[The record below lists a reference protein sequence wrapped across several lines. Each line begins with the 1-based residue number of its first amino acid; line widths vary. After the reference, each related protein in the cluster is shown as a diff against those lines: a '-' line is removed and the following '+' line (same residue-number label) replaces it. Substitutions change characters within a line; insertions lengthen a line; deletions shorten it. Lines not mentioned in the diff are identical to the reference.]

1 MEFHMRC
8 ATSKKWSSVD
18 VEQEIFQRLNK
29 AKFDIQ
35 PSEDWG
41 FLDRRF
47 YEIVNDVCV
56 LVHLLECKHC

>member
-1 MEFHMRC
+1 MHC

-41 FLDRRF
+41 FLDRRLCAT
-47 YEIVNDVCV
+47 VNDVCV
-56 LVHLLECKHC
+56 LVHLLECKHY